1 MPIESN
7 KEEYMYRV
15 KLTDLIEKMHLKNI
29 LPDIDI
35 SEIRINQS
43 AVNRMALQLVGFL
56 DHFESDRIQVIG
68 NVEHSYLLQRKDEE
82 IIPIYEMIFGYKM
95 PCVVFCRNLEPC
107 DRMLNI
113 AEKHG
118 IPILQTDMTTSDF
131 VAAAVRWLSEELA
144 PRISIHGVLV
154 DVYGE
159 GVLIMGESG
168 IGKSE
173 AALEL
178 IRRGHRL
185 VSDDVVELRKV
196 SEDTLMGTSPDVTR
210 HFIELRGIGIVDV
223 KSLFGVE
230 SVMLTQKVD
239 MVIRLEDWNRE
250 TNYDRLGLDED
261 YIEFLGN
268 RLVCYSIPIRP
279 GRNLAVIVESAAINF
294 RAKKMG
300 YNAAQELYNRVT
312 GNLEEKAR
320 KKAVPEE

>member
-1 MPIESN
+1 
-7 KEEYMYRV
+7 MYKV
-15 KLTDLIEKMHLKNI
+15 KLTEVIKKMELKNL
-29 LPDIDI
+29 LPDIDTDSINI
-35 SEIRINQS
+35 SQS
-43 AVNRMALQLVGFL
+43 AVNRIALQLAGFFE
-56 DHFESDRIQVIG
+56 HFDSDRIQVIG
-68 NVEHSYLLQRKDEE
+68 NVEYAYLEKIDDAD
-82 IIPIYEMIFGYKM
+82 IIPIYEKIFDCKI
-95 PCVVFCRNLEPC
+95 PCIVFCRGLEPC
-107 DRMLNI
+107 DRILNV
-113 AEKHG
+113 AEQKG
-118 IPILQTDMTTSDF
+118 VPILVTNSSTSDF
-131 VAAAVRWLSEELA
+131 IAETVRWLSEQLA

-185 VSDDVVELRKV
+185 VSDDVVEIRKV
-196 SEDTLMGTSPDVTR
+196 SKDTLIGTSPDITR

-230 SVMLTQKVD
+230 SVMLNQTID

-250 TNYDRLGLDED
+250 ANYDRLGLDEE

-268 RLVCYSIPIRP
+268 KVVCYSIPIRP
-279 GRNLAVIVESAAINF
+279 GRNLAVIVESAAINY

-312 GNLEEKAR
+312 GNL
-320 KKAVPEE
+320 KKDTDN

>member
-1 MPIESN
+1 
-7 KEEYMYRV
+7 MYRV

-43 AVNRMALQLVGFL
+43 GVNRMALQLVGFL

-68 NVEHSYLLQRKDEE
+68 NVEHSYLLQREDDE
-82 IIPIYEMIFGYKM
+82 IIPIYETIFSYKM
-95 PCVVFCRNLEPC
+95 PCVIFCRNLEPC
-107 DRMLNI
+107 DRMLNV

-118 IPILQTDMTTSDF
+118 VPILQTDMTTSDF
-131 VAAAVRWLSEELA
+131 IAATVRWLSEELA

-196 SEDTLMGTSPDVTR
+196 SDDTLMGTSPDVTR

-261 YIEFLGN
+261 FIEFLGN

-312 GNLEEKAR
+312 GNLEEKTR
-320 KKAVPEE
+320 QKKAQNEQK

>member
-1 MPIESN
+1 
-7 KEEYMYRV
+7 MYKV
-15 KLTDLIEKMHLKNI
+15 KLTEVIKKMELKNL
-29 LPDIDI
+29 LPDIDTDSINI
-35 SEIRINQS
+35 SQS
-43 AVNRMALQLVGFL
+43 AVNRIALQLAGFFE
-56 DHFESDRIQVIG
+56 HFDSDRIQVIG
-68 NVEHSYLLQRKDEE
+68 NVEYAYLEKIDDAD
-82 IIPIYEMIFGYKM
+82 IIPIYEKIFDCKI
-95 PCVVFCRNLEPC
+95 PCIVFCRGLEPC
-107 DRMLNI
+107 DRILNV
-113 AEKHG
+113 AEQKG
-118 IPILQTDMTTSDF
+118 VPILVTNSSTSDF
-131 VAAAVRWLSEELA
+131 IAETVRWLSEQLA

-185 VSDDVVELRKV
+185 VSDDVVEIRKV
-196 SEDTLMGTSPDVTR
+196 SKDTLIGTSPDITR

-230 SVMLTQKVD
+230 SVMLNQTID

-250 TNYDRLGLDED
+250 ANYDRLGLDEE

-268 RLVCYSIPIRP
+268 KVVCYSIPIRP
-279 GRNLAVIVESAAINF
+279 GRNLAVIVESAAINY

-312 GNLEEKAR
+312 GNL
-320 KKAVPEE
+320 KKDQGGR

>member
-1 MPIESN
+1 
-7 KEEYMYRV
+7 MYRV

-35 SEIRINQS
+35 SEIKINQS
-43 AVNRMALQLVGFL
+43 GVNRMALQLVGFF
-56 DHFESDRIQVIG
+56 DHFDSDRIQVIG
-68 NVEHSYLLQRKDEE
+68 NVEHSYLQQKDDDE
-82 IIPIYEMIFGYKM
+82 ILPIYETIFGFKM

-107 DRMLNI
+107 DRMLNV

-118 IPILQTDMTTSDF
+118 VPILQTDMSTSAF
-131 VAAAVRWLSEELA
+131 IAATVRWLSEELA

-196 SEDTLMGTSPDVTR
+196 SDDTLMGTSPDVTR

-230 SVMLTQKVD
+230 SVMLSQKVN

-312 GNLEEKAR
+312 GNLNRDKDE
-320 KKAVPEE
+320 

>member
-1 MPIESN
+1 
-7 KEEYMYRV
+7 MYRV

-43 AVNRMALQLVGFL
+43 GVNRMALQLVGFL

-68 NVEHSYLLQRKDEE
+68 NVEHSYLSQREDDE
-82 IIPIYEMIFGYKM
+82 IIPIYETIFSYKM
-95 PCVVFCRNLEPC
+95 PCVIFCRNLEPC
-107 DRMLNI
+107 DRMLNV

-118 IPILQTDMTTSDF
+118 VPILQTDMTTSDF
-131 VAAAVRWLSEELA
+131 IAATVRWLSEELA

-261 YIEFLGN
+261 FIEFLGT

-294 RAKKMG
+294 RAKRWAIMRPR
-300 YNAAQELYNRVT
+300 NSIT
-312 GNLEEKAR
+312 G
-320 KKAVPEE
+320 